1 MHAWAQELEEW
12 GHIQFFN
19 RQAQTPT
26 CLIVPPGRSVDR
38 ALELLPYMKG
48 IGRYTI
54 VSRVQRTTIVCPPK
68 SIWCLP
74 VPRAVDEVFSPLV
87 YCLAGELLAYYWLKL
102 ETRRSFARST
112 GIQQWAIVYATARHS
127 VVSTTYVRCP
137 PLTRDN
143 TVLARNHNKRGIT
156 TEEAYTL
163 SIDHTWVFTPTT
175 ILNFRGGVV
184 RSTVFSGNEVDI
196 DTSGWNLAPEV
207 INLLGTTQNR
217 APNIAMGGPLFAL
230 GGGSVNDARDTTYTG
245 SVALQKLFGKHTLK
259 FGYEHRRYYSNVTTG
274 GSFSLATERR
284 VTCQFYDNPVTG
296 HPMASFLLG
305 TATWGQ
311 GTQIAGP
318 ASAQVY
324 QGAYMQDDWKVTPKL
339 TLNLG
344 LAGIM
349 SRLVRSDLTGRSSGI
364 RPTSGTFSPIR
375 DGIGNRRSGKQ
386 ASVFLPRSGSRKVS
400 TGVPL

>member
-1 MHAWAQELEEW
+1 MLQ
-12 GHIQFFN
+12 
-19 RQAQTPT
+19 P
-26 CLIVPPGRSVDR
+26 
-38 ALELLPYMKG
+38 
-48 IGRYTI
+48 
-54 VSRVQRTTIVCPPK
+54 VSLTTQK
-68 SIWCLP
+68 
-74 VPRAVDEVFSPLV
+74 
-87 YCLAGELLAYYWLKL
+87 
-102 ETRRSFARST
+102 
-112 GIQQWAIVYATARHS
+112 
-127 VVSTTYVRCP
+127 
-137 PLTRDN
+137 
-143 TVLARNHNKRGIT
+143 
-156 TEEAYTL
+156 AYTG

-184 RSTVFSGNEVDI
+184 RSTVFSGSEVDI

-259 FGYEHRRYYSNVTTG
+259 LGYEHRRYYSNVTTG

-284 VTCQFYDNPVTG
+284 VTSQFYDNPVTG

-324 QGAYMQDDWKVTPKL
+324 QGAYIQDDWKITPKL

-344 LAGIM
+344 LRWDYEPPRTERFDRQIFWDPAYKWDMQPNPGWSWEQAQREAGISFAAPEWISKGIYGRAALM
-349 SRLVRSDLTGRSSGI
+349 GTPEYPGRTLQKKYPFNFAPRLGLAYQVVPRTVVRASYGITYLTLTGDRFLNSAVDNVGFGDFARVSQD
-364 RPTSGTFSPIR
+364 GTPDGGLTYPGYLQQSPAR
-375 DGIGNRRSGKQ
+375 RIGLC
-386 ASVFLPRSGSRKVS
+386 AVHPRHRCV
-400 TGVPL
+400 